1 MIMIDY
7 KDFAERMYNAIGEL
21 IKEDELTNKVWEKL
35 SAVHSDFEFAVAFKK
50 EVPLPE
56 WAESYNEYREIKER
70 AQLCTKDGR
79 RCGNARVIRL
89 VTKEQCGMSNDYWFV
104 RTDVGTTMHLL
115 TEEVNE
121 MFHIGNYIMR
131 ENN

>member
-1 MIMIDY
+1 MIDY
-7 KDFAERMYNAIGEL
+7 KDYAQQAIAVLKMLPDAGYMMNVGTVSLSSTLINKWDCDHEMAEA
-21 IKEDELTNKVWEKL
+21 
-35 SAVHSDFEFAVAFKK
+35 
-50 EVPLPE
+50 PLPE

-121 MFHIGNYIMR
+121 MFHIGDYIMK
-131 ENN
+131 ETN

>member
-1 MIMIDY
+1 MIDY

-21 IKEDELTNKVWEKL
+21 IKEDALTNKVWGKL

-50 EVPLPE
+50 EVALPE
-56 WAESYNEYREIKER
+56 WAESYNEHREIKER

-121 MFHIGNYIMR
+121 MFHIGDYIMK
-131 ENN
+131 ETN

>member
-1 MIMIDY
+1 MINY
-7 KDFAERMYNAIGEL
+7 KDFAERMYNAIGKL
-21 IKEDELTNKVWEKL
+21 IEEDALTNRVWEEL
-35 SAVHSDFEFAVAFKK
+35 STVHSDYEDARSVSTEA
-50 EVPLPE
+50 PLPD
-56 WAESYNEYREIKER
+56 WAESINEYREIKER

-121 MFHIGNYIMR
+121 MFHIGNYILKEGM
-131 ENN
+131 